1 MARQNLLDQTYRL
14 LDKSALTY
22 REIAAGAGVDF
33 NWFLKFKFR
42 RIAEPGVSKVQAVF
56 DFLSTEK
63 DRIRSGN
70 HAA

>member
-1 MARQNLLDQTYRL
+1 MTKEPLLDETYRM
-14 LDKSALTY
+14 LDESELKY

-42 RIAEPGVSKVQAVF
+42 QIAEPGVKKVQAVC
-56 DFLSTEK
+56 DFL
-63 DRIRSGN
+63 RSGKKRVRSDD